1 MEKNNLFENLPDT
14 TAEEIFETL
23 LEDGRFKIERI
34 VSEGQAT
41 APDQWYDQER
51 DEWVVLLQGSAGIL
65 FKGDEATSVLKPGD
79 YLYIPAHR
87 KHRVEWTAR
96 GEKTIWLA
104 FHINN
109 RDAQERK

>member
-1 MEKNNLFENLPDT
+1 MKKNNIFESLPDT

-23 LEDGRFKIERI
+23 LEDGRYKIERI

-41 APDQWYDQER
+41 APDQWYDQDW
-51 DEWVVLLQGSAGIL
+51 DEWVVLLQGDAGLL
-65 FKGDEATSVLKPGD
+65 FEGDEAPVVLKPGD
-79 YLYIPAHR
+79 YLSIPAHR

-104 FHINN
+104 IHYGK
-109 RDAQERK
+109 RKD